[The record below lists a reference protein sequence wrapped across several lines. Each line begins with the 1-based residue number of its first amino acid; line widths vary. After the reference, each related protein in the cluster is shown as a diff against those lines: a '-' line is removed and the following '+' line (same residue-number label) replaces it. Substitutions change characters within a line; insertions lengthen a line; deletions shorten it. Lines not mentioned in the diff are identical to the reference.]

1 MSVNPITF
9 ISQVTSDAGATVEG
23 DPVYVGSQP
32 VEVQLHGPGNLHN
45 IQMSQDRIN
54 WVAANNVAAA
64 AITAVGAGY
73 HELREQPQWVRL
85 QTAAGGVAI
94 YAATF
99 VVRRLDS

>member
-9 ISQVTSDAGATVEG
+9 ISQVTSDAGATV
-23 DPVYVGSQP
+23 
-32 VEVQLHGPGNLHN
+32 
-45 IQMSQDRIN
+45 N

>member
-54 WVAANNVAAA
+54 WGWRCGDLCCHVCCQE
-64 AITAVGAGY
+64 T
-73 HELREQPQWVRL
+73 
-85 QTAAGGVAI
+85 
-94 YAATF
+94 
-99 VVRRLDS
+99 